1 MSVRNPAQSPALGT
15 GITLPIFINKQNKFF
30 YGFVMF
36 FSAAVMYMASNRLH
50 IFPPQLLPMTRIDE
64 AVPLVPWTLWIY
76 LSEYFFFAIVYAIT
90 RDYTNLNKYWYS
102 FLALQTVSVAIFW
115 IWPTTFPRELYP
127 IPVDI
132 DQITYYAFQSL
143 RATDTAANCCPSLHV
158 SSVFLSCFIF
168 LDEQKRKF
176 PFFIIWGS
184 LIALSTLTTKQHYLV
199 DVVVGTAMA
208 IVFYWVFHRW
218 IQYRPVSSKR

>member
-1 MSVRNPAQSPALGT
+1 MSVRNPAQPGALGA
-15 GITLPIFINKQNKFF
+15 GFSLPIFINKQNKFF
-30 YGFVMF
+30 FGFIMF
-36 FSAAVMYMASNRLH
+36 FSAAVMYTASNRLH

-76 LSEYFFFAIVYAIT
+76 LSEYFFFAIIYAIT

-102 FLALQTVSVAIFW
+102 FLALQTVSVTIFW
-115 IWPTTFPRELYP
+115 LWPTTFPRDLYP
-127 IPVDI
+127 IPADI

-158 SSVFLSCFIF
+158 SSVYLSTFVF

-176 PFFIIWGS
+176 PYFFVWGT
-184 LIALSTLTTKQHYLV
+184 LIAFSTLTTKQHYLV
-199 DVVVGTAMA
+199 DVIVGMVMSV
-208 IVFYWVFHRW
+208 IFYYVFHRW
-218 IQYRPVSSKR
+218 IQYRPVSKP